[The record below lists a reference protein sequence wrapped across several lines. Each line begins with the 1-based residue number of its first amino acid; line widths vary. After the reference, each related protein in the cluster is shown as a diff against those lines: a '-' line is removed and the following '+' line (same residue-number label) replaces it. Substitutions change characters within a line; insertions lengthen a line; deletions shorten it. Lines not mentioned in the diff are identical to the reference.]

1 MNHEAVSAARSRRL
15 PDLGLLLRYAAV
27 GVIKVPADF
36 AVFNAALLG
45 AAAPSTAHLLLA
57 VTAGFMSGSAVTYV
71 LNARYTFRARPRL
84 DSFRRYLLV
93 SAGGLLLHYG
103 ALLVLVAAVA
113 PSGLLALNAVRLAA
127 LLASLAW
134 NYFGYK
140 HLVFMHAPRRL
151 QEATE

>member
-1 MNHEAVSAARSRRL
+1 MVSAARSRRL
-15 PDLGLLLRYAAV
+15 PDVGLLLRYAIV

-36 AVFNAALLG
+36 AVFNAVLLG
-45 AAAPSTAHLLLA
+45 AEVPSTAHLLLA
-57 VTAGFMSGSAVTYV
+57 ATAGFMSAAAVTYV

-84 DSFRRYLLV
+84 DSFTRYLLV
-93 SAGGLLLHYG
+93 SAAGLLLHNA
-103 ALLVLVAAVA
+103 ALLLLVAAVA
-113 PSGLLALNAVRLAA
+113 PSGVLALNAVRVGA

-151 QEATE
+151 QEVAE